1 MKFTLTI
8 LLLTVLSL
16 QSTFAQCDCT
26 DPIIPPQTINGL
38 NITSSSSGSVN
49 NYPNPFTSCGNVTTP
64 ANSIWLGQTGAF
76 TYTLNFSSPIQ
87 EICVIITATGQ
98 TGNENFIFN
107 TNSGVP
113 TIIDQGS
120 CFSNIVGNEI
130 ISGAGATNMGGG
142 GVFSIVGS
150 APFTSITITGNGGHA
165 GGLLAFC
172 ANSIVPPGSSVFG
185 DTIVCQNDTEPE
197 VTFVGDASTS
207 PYTFTYTMNGGAE
220 QTVTSVGDTATVSVP
235 TNTPGTYVYELISV
249 EDADG
254 NLENQTGTVTVVV
267 NPLPEAIISGDT
279 VVCLDDDEPEITFT
293 GSNSTAP
300 YTFTYTINGGAQ
312 QTITS
317 TGDVATIIVPT
328 NSTGTFIYELIS
340 VEDASAQACGQTQTG
355 SATVT
360 VNPIPDASIS
370 GDAEVCINGNQP
382 QITFSAPNS
391 QGPLGF
397 VYTINGGA
405 PQTVNTTGNSATI
418 NAPTDAAGTFVYELI
433 DIEDNGSSSCAPI
446 PSGDATIIVY
456 PEPDVSFV
464 GQGLIGCSPVCPEIT
479 STSNAGAG
487 TTISNYA
494 WQFSNG
500 QSSSSQSPVWSD
512 CITNNSTNSVSIGVT
527 LTVTTDKGCIASHNE
542 PNYIQIGPN
551 PIADFYFLPEN
562 PNVLENTVDFRNT
575 SVNGD
580 SYSWTFDSHGSSNE
594 VNPSFTFPEEGNQD
608 YYVELIVTTDEG
620 CQDTAYAIVNIADQ
634 IIFYVP
640 NTFTP
645 DGDKFNESFQPIFTS
660 GFEPMDYNLLLF
672 NRWGEVVFESNNA
685 KIGWDGTYNGK
696 LVKDGVYVW
705 KIEFKET
712 MSDKRHIHT
721 GHVNILK

>member
-1 MKFTLTI
+1 MKLILTLSFI
-8 LLLTVLSL
+8 IFLGV
-16 QSTFAQCDCT
+16 QNIFAQCDCST
-26 DPIIPPQTINGL
+26 PIIPPQTINGL
-38 NITSSSSGSVN
+38 NITSTSSGSVN
-49 NYPNPFTSCGNVTTP
+49 TYNNPFTSCGNVTTP

-76 TYTLNFSSPIQ
+76 TYTLNFSAPIQ

-120 CFSNIVGNEI
+120 CSSSIVGNEI

-142 GVFSIVGS
+142 GTFQIVGS
-150 APFTSITITGNGGHA
+150 SAFTSITITGNGGHA

-185 DTIVCQNDTEPE
+185 DTVVCQNDVEPE
-197 VTFVGDASTS
+197 VTFVGDAATS
-207 PYTFTYTMNGGAE
+207 PYTFTYTVDGGAE

-235 TNTPGTYVYELISV
+235 TNTPGTYVYDLISV
-249 EDADG
+249 EDANG
-254 NLENQTGTVTVVV
+254 NTESQSGTVTVVV
-267 NPLPEAIISGDT
+267 NPLPEATILGDT
-279 VVCLDDDEPEITFT
+279 IVCLDDNEPEITFT

-300 YTFTYTINGGAQ
+300 YTFTYTINGGAP
-312 QTITS
+312 QTVTS
-317 TGDVATIIVPT
+317 TGDIATVSVPT
-328 NSTGTFIYELIS
+328 NATGTFTYELVS
-340 VEDASAQACGQTQTG
+340 VEDASAQSCSQNQTG
-355 SATVT
+355 TATVT
-360 VNPIPDASIS
+360 VNPIPDASIA
-370 GDAEVCINGNQP
+370 GDAEVCLNGNQP

-391 QGPLGF
+391 QGPLDF
-397 VYTINGGA
+397 IYTINGGA
-405 PQTVNTTGNSATI
+405 QQTASASGNSTTI
-418 NAPTDAAGTFVYELI
+418 NAPTDVAGTFVYELVDI
-433 DIEDNGSSSCAPI
+433 DDNGSSSCSPI
-446 PSGDATIIVY
+446 PSGNATVIVY
-456 PEPDVSFV
+456 PEPEVSFV
-464 GQGLIGCSPVCPEIT
+464 GQGLMGCSPVCPEIT
-479 STSNAGAG
+479 STVNAGQG
-487 TTISNYA
+487 VIISNYD
-494 WQFSNG
+494 WQLSNG
-500 QSSSSQSPVWSD
+500 MSASSQSPVWSD
-512 CITNNSTNSVSIGVT
+512 CIINNSSNSVNIGVT
-527 LTVTTDKGCIASHNE
+527 LTVTTENGCTSSHTE
-542 PNYIQIGPN
+542 SNYIQIGPN

-580 SYSWTFDSHGSSNE
+580 SYSWSFDGLGSSNE

-608 YYVELIVTTDEG
+608 YYVELIATTDEG

-645 DGDKFNESFQPIFTS
+645 DGDKFNEVFQPVFTS

-672 NRWGEVVFESNNA
+672 NRWGEVIFESNNA
-685 KIGWDGTYNGK
+685 KVGWDGTYGGK
-696 LVKDGVYVW
+696 LVQDGTYVW
-705 KIEFKET
+705 KIEFRET